1 MRKRTVMVAIVAVL
15 VLAPSLSASSDKK
28 KNEEKSAPAAAPQTT
43 SNAAAANPGYVIG
56 PEDVLKINIWK
67 EPEMS
72 GDVPVRPD
80 GKISLTLLG
89 DVQAAG
95 LTPTQL
101 TTQIT
106 DLLKKYLDDP
116 RVTVTVG
123 AVNSRRVFIL
133 GQVGRPGA
141 FPLLPDMTVLQALST
156 AGGLSL
162 YAAADKIYVLR
173 IENGNQ
179 VKLAFQYKQVIKGN
193 KPEQNIVLKSGD
205 TIVVP

>member
-1 MRKRTVMVAIVAVL
+1 MVAIVAVL
-15 VLAPSLSASSDKK
+15 VLAPSLFASSDKK
-28 KNEEKSAPAAAPQTT
+28 KNEEKSAPAAAQQTT
-43 SNAAAANPGYVIG
+43 SNAAAANAGYVIG
-56 PEDVLKINIWK
+56 PEDMLKINIWK